1 MSSDSEDD
9 EYDSEFDEEVWHR
22 PPPACCNKCGIA
34 LVAGMMSRM
43 LTPPPPPSPSPRHG
57 QHMLE
62 FLPRERHRLLQ
73 EAVLA
78 NATAPG
84 QAAEDREPIN
94 NVEALEEAL
103 EDIAWP
109 ATVGWLEAQVCRSIS
124 WLQPDRVSALARPC
138 DRACRGFTQGTGVPV
153 IRHTGKLVTA

>member
-1 MSSDSEDD
+1 
-9 EYDSEFDEEVWHR
+9 
-22 PPPACCNKCGIA
+22 
-34 LVAGMMSRM
+34 
-43 LTPPPPPSPSPRHG
+43 
-57 QHMLE
+57 MLE
-62 FLPRERHRLLQ
+62 FPAYTRHRPLQ

-109 ATVGWLEAQVCRSIS
+109 ATVGWLEAQVSTTPLVLQLDSVPGRSRDVMPRALS
-124 WLQPDRVSALARPC
+124 GVCHPLCPGLHADPDPAGQRLMS
-138 DRACRGFTQGTGVPV
+138 
-153 IRHTGKLVTA
+153 HTHASRR